1 MNNLSALKAE
11 EQLNN
16 NNQSPNKGADV
27 KQKRHEIFS
36 RRNDCHFEIGEI
48 NGDG

>member
-16 NNQSPNKGADV
+16 NNQSLNKGADV
-27 KQKRHEIFS
+27 KTKAT
-36 RRNDCHFEIGEI
+36 
-48 NGDG
+48 